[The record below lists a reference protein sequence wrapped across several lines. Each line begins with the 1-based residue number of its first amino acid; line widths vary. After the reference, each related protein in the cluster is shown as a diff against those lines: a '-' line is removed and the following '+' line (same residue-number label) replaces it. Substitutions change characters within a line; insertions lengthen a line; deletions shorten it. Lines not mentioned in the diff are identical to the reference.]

1 MSRVFSVFI
10 SLLFVA
16 TASWSAQRDILEAV
30 RARFAPD
37 KRLAVF
43 EVTVERQ
50 PDRTIVR
57 GEVESTAARDA
68 ALEAVRASGHMN
80 LLNQIRV
87 LPDPALGAQTFAI
100 VRVSVANVRGKPA
113 HAAEMVTQTI
123 LGWPVRVLKEQAG
136 WFLVHT
142 EPDGYLGWIEDL
154 QLTRV
159 TAEERREWETATRVI
174 ATTPYSVMREAPAPD
189 ADPVADLVIGAV
201 MRSEG
206 SSGGWTQVL
215 LPDGRRGFVRASEVE
230 EYDNWKAARAPI
242 AAAIER
248 AAKQFLG
255 VPYLWGGTSSK
266 GFDCSGFAKTVFR
279 LNGIELPRDTDQ
291 QAEVGDAVPIDAQFT
306 HLQKGDL
313 LFFGTAA
320 TADRPERISHV
331 AIYLGGGEF
340 IHESGLVRRNSLE
353 SSAPNYSESLRKRLL
368 RVRRVLPREKP
379 ITD

>member
-1 MSRVFSVFI
+1 MFRALSVFI
-10 SLLFVA
+10 SFMFVA
-16 TASWSAQRDILEAV
+16 TGAWSAPADTLEAV

-37 KRLAVF
+37 RRLAVF
-43 EVTVERQ
+43 DVTVERQ
-50 PDRTIVR
+50 QDRTIVR

-68 ALEAVRASGHMN
+68 ALSALRSSGHPN
-80 LLNQIRV
+80 LLDQIKV

-100 VRVSVANVRGKPA
+100 VRVSVANVRGKPG

-123 LGWPVRVLKEQAG
+123 LGWPVSVLKEQSG

-159 TAEERREWETATRVI
+159 TAEERREWESATRVI
-174 ATTPYSVMREAPAPD
+174 ATTPYSVMREAPAAD

-201 MRSEG
+201 MRSAG

-215 LPDGRRGFVRASEVE
+215 LPDGRRGFVLASEVE

-242 AAAIER
+242 AASIER
-248 AAKQFLG
+248 TARQFMG
-255 VPYLWGGTSSK
+255 VPYLWGGTSAK

-291 QAEVGDAVPIDAQFT
+291 QAEVGTAVPMDAQLT
-306 HLQKGDL
+306 HLKKGDL
-313 LFFGTAA
+313 LFFGAAA
-320 TADRPERISHV
+320 TAERPERISHV
-331 AIYLGGGEF
+331 GIYLGNGEF
-340 IHESGLVRRNSLE
+340 IHESGLVRRNSLDP
-353 SSAPNYSESLRKRLL
+353 SAPNYSDSLRKRLL
-368 RVRRVLPREKP
+368 RVKRVLPAPKP
-379 ITD
+379 ITE

>member
-1 MSRVFSVFI
+1 MSRAF
-10 SLLFVA
+10 SLLISFMLVA
-16 TASWSAQRDILEAV
+16 SGALAAPADSLDAV

-37 KRLAVF
+37 RRLAVF

-50 PDRTIVR
+50 QDKTIAR

-68 ALEAVRASGHMN
+68 ALASLRASGHATV
-80 LLNQIRV
+80 IDEIKI
-87 LPDPALGAQTFAI
+87 LPDPALGAQTFGL

-113 HAAEMVTQTI
+113 HVAEMVTQAI
-123 LGWPVRVLKEQAG
+123 LGWPVRVLKEQSG

-159 TAEERREWETATRVI
+159 TAEGRREWEDATRVI
-174 ATTPYSVMREAPAPD
+174 ATTPYSVMREAPTAD

-201 MRSEG
+201 VRATG
-206 SSGGWTQVL
+206 SSGAWTQVL

-242 AAAIER
+242 AASIER
-248 AAKQFLG
+248 TARQFMG

-291 QAEVGDAVPIDAQFT
+291 QAEVGTAVPIDTAFT
-306 HLQKGDL
+306 QLLKGDL
-313 LFFGTAA
+313 LFFGSAA

-331 AIYLGGGEF
+331 GIYLGNGEF
-340 IHESGLVRRNSLE
+340 IHESGLVRRNSLVP
-353 SSAPNYSESLRKRLL
+353 SSPIYSETLRNRLL
-368 RVRRVLPREKP
+368 RVKRVLPP
-379 ITD
+379 PPNITN